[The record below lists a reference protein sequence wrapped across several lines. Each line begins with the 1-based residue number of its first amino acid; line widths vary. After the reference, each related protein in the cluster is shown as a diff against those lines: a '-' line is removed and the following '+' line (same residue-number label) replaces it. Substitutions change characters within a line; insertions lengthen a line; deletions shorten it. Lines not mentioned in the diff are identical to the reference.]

1 MATTNTTNQ
10 EKIDIVRKQME
21 TTIEQEYIRLIIL
34 QSKQQHEF
42 NNKIKAKQVR
52 TTDELNQIKSA
63 ISPSEIETQIIV
75 MRREI
80 ERGLKDEI
88 NTFKGK
94 FELYF
99 KNEKKAFQAQIEL
112 LKSENTILNLQLQK
126 LKENTFNITEEA
138 DSPKILS
145 VNKTIK
151 NALKSITET
160 QENLKESVN
169 AQRKDSSIISNKI
182 ETAEEE
188 IAKNQVKINKH
199 SELEKKIEHTVEELW
214 KLVEGTDTE
223 NNCTNSVK
231 KETLLTAKNKHTIF
245 D

>member
-1 MATTNTTNQ
+1 MINFTINKSNVCNKLSAMATTNTTNQ

-112 LKSENTILNLQLQK
+112 LKS
-126 LKENTFNITEEA
+126 
-138 DSPKILS
+138 
-145 VNKTIK
+145 
-151 NALKSITET
+151 
-160 QENLKESVN
+160 
-169 AQRKDSSIISNKI
+169 
-182 ETAEEE
+182 
-188 IAKNQVKINKH
+188 
-199 SELEKKIEHTVEELW
+199 
-214 KLVEGTDTE
+214 
-223 NNCTNSVK
+223 
-231 KETLLTAKNKHTIF
+231 
-245 D
+245 